1 MINKKSPCKGCQKR
15 HKTCHAECEE
25 YKKWR
30 RELTE
35 YNYKVKKENND
46 EGRIISYTVDTIMKN
61 KKQKRI
67 SEGMG
72 RRK

>member
-1 MINKKSPCKGCQKR
+1 MKIIKTPCYGCEERSSK
-15 HKTCHAECEE
+15 CHAECER
-25 YKKWR
+25 YKKYR

-67 SEGMG
+67 SERLG